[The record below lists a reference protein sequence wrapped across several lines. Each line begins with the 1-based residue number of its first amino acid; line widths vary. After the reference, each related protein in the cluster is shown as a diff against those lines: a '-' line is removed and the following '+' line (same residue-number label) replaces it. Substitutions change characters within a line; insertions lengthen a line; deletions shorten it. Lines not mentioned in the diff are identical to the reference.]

1 MTTKLIYH
9 QLNADISPFDYEIG
23 KIAENKEVLIACPYL
38 SLNYLQEHIINL
50 VQSWRLITDV
60 AEWLKSNNKT
70 EQLKIRNFINQN
82 IQSIHHCKDLHS
94 KVLINNEK
102 ALIGSA
108 NFTQKGIKN
117 RVEMSV
123 TIEESVLIQELQN
136 WFNQLWLE
144 TASPEI
150 LEIDEFIDQLP
161 TEIEYNKTLK
171 SIIKSKN
178 KPINAKLTIK
188 TQKFK
193 LPENKIEIHQRLVER
208 VKLFETRQQC
218 EDYLDLMK
226 MVIEISGLAIDDP
239 RIVTSIPKS
248 NFKKTKRILPL
259 TINYRYILCPHNLLP
274 VLIYEYEDYLEK
286 QLNNEIIF
294 RFDPLKNEKEHP
306 PLGILFDN
314 TNTIYEEIENIKK
327 AIQKEVFRAKRSPFY
342 GHHEPLVYQAATD
355 LFYRKDLLNEAFV
368 Y

>member
-9 QLNADISPFDYEIG
+9 QLNEDISPFDKTIG
-23 KIAENKEVLIACPYL
+23 SIAENNEISITCPYL

-50 VQSWRLITDV
+50 ANSWRLITDV

-82 IQSIHHCKDLHS
+82 IQSIHHCKDLHA

-123 TIEESVLIQELQN
+123 TIEEQTLIQELQN
-136 WFNQLWLE
+136 WFEQLWLE

-171 SIIKSKN
+171 LIIKSRS
-178 KPINAKLTIK
+178 KPINAKLTVK
-188 TQKFK
+188 TKK
-193 LPENKIEIHQRLVER
+193 ENKIEIHQRLVEQ

-218 EDYLDLMK
+218 EEYLDLMK

-239 RIVTSIPKS
+239 RMVTSIPKS

-274 VLIYEYEDYLEK
+274 VLIYGYEDYLK
-286 QLNNEIIF
+286 QQLNNEIIF
-294 RFDPLKNEKEHP
+294 RFDSLRNEKEHP

-314 TNTIYEEIENIKK
+314 TNTIYKEIENIKK

-355 LFYRKDLLNEAFV
+355 LVYRKDLLNEAFKK
-368 Y
+368 